1 MLLTGNAESLSA
13 KRLGLEIRRKGV
25 RQSMVKSVVTGGAGF
40 IGSNLAEFL
49 LSQGHSV
56 VVVDNFSTG
65 KERNL
70 SGWSESA
77 GDRFQL
83 CRLDINETIRLRNAC
98 AGAQYVF
105 HQAAIPSVP
114 RSIADP
120 QATNLA
126 NISGTLSVLVAARD
140 AKVKRVVVASS
151 SSIYGDDPNLPKTE
165 QRTGHTLSPYALSKV
180 VSEEYCR
187 LFHQLYR
194 LETVCLR
201 YFNVFG
207 PRQDPKS
214 EYAAVIPRFTT
225 RLLAGLSPIIFGDGE
240 QTRDFT
246 FVSNVVDA
254 NWIAA
259 THPLAAGETFNIG
272 CGQSTSLNQLVREMG
287 AILDTN
293 CSPSYEAARQGDVKH
308 SRADIS
314 KVTGLLG
321 YRPAISLNE
330 GLTKVIDWYRANAEA
345 WNGTS

>member
-1 MLLTGNAESLSA
+1 MT
-13 KRLGLEIRRKGV
+13 
-25 RQSMVKSVVTGGAGF
+25 KSVVTGGAGF

-49 LSQGHSV
+49 VSLGHTV
-56 VVVDNFSTG
+56 VVVDNFTTG

-70 SGWSESA
+70 SGWAESA

-83 CRLDINETIRLRNAC
+83 CRFDINETNRLQNAF

-151 SSIYGDDPNLPKTE
+151 SSIYGDDPTLPKTE
-165 QRTGHTLSPYALSKV
+165 QRIGRPLSPYALSKV

-187 LFHQLYR
+187 LFHQLYG

-225 RLLAGLSPIIFGDGE
+225 RLLSGLSPIIFGDGE

-254 NWIAA
+254 NWLAA
-259 THPLAAGETFNIG
+259 SHPRAAGETFNIG

-293 CSPSYEAARQGDVKH
+293 CRPSYQPARQGDVKH
-308 SRADIS
+308 SRADIA
-314 KVTGLLG
+314 KVAGLLG
-321 YRPAISLNE
+321 YHPAVSLGE
-330 GLTKVIDWYRANAEA
+330 GLLKVIDWYRANAEA